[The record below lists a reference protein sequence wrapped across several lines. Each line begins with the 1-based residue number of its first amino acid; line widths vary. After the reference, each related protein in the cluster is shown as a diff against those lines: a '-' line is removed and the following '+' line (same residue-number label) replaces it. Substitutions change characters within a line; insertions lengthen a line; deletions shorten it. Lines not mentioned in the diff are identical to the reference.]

1 MSLICLPTE
10 DSGAHFTT
18 VALVEG
24 RGLDAIDSA
33 APPKNTLVVIS
44 TRHIAEE
51 VPNSRIPDLPLKGA
65 VWTTVVVGRQPIL
78 VHTWCSISPEFLR
91 VEMVSN
97 TLHCLFISYGYVQL
111 IALDDNVYKH
121 VLLYRTVPFAK
132 IWAERL
138 SFGLNLLSF
147 LSIRVKREN
156 GIIPHPCSLRPLLGV
171 YSWITSN

>member
-51 VPNSRIPDLPLKGA
+51 VPNSRIPDLPLKGTIGSA
-65 VWTTVVVGRQPIL
+65 IVLSRQPML
-78 VHTWCSISPEFLR
+78 VYTRSGVCPEFLLIQR
-91 VEMVSN
+91 RRTSLKNILSVSD
-97 TLHCLFISYGYVQL
+97 T
-111 IALDDNVYKH
+111 K
-121 VLLYRTVPFAK
+121 LL
-132 IWAERL
+132 
-138 SFGLNLLSF
+138 
-147 LSIRVKREN
+147 
-156 GIIPHPCSLRPLLGV
+156 C
-171 YSWITSN
+171 